1 MIIRLTAH
9 GRLFAHSIAA
19 LALVTALSSCEG
31 IKKQIGLA
39 KSAPDEFS
47 IVTKAPLILPPDF
60 TLRPPRPGASGSQE
74 VQVREQARRVLLRTG
89 RSSTGGVV
97 AQDAAD
103 KPSRSRAENVFLRNA
118 GADKADPQ
126 IRNVIRRETLAL
138 AEKDSTFTRR
148 LMFWRGDEEEDG
160 SLVDAGKEAERL
172 REAATK
178 GESPA
183 DGEVP
188 VIERKNSSI
197 LKRIF

>member
-1 MIIRLTAH
+1 MKIR
-9 GRLFAHSIAA
+9 SIVQCVAA
-19 LALVTALSSCEG
+19 VTMVAVLSSCEG

-39 KSAPDEFS
+39 KSAPDEFTV
-47 IVTKAPLILPPDF
+47 VTKAPLILPPDF
-60 TLRPPRPGASGSQE
+60 TLRPPRPGASGPQE
-74 VQVREQARRVLLRTG
+74 VQVREQARRALIRTG
-89 RSSTGGVV
+89 RSATGSASAQQPEDKST
-97 AQDAAD
+97 
-103 KPSRSRAENVFLRNA
+103 RSRAENVFLRNA

-148 LMFWRGDEEEDG
+148 LMFWRADEDEDG
-160 SLVDAGKEAERL
+160 SLVDAKKESERL

-183 DGEVP
+183 EGEVP
-188 VIERKNSSI
+188 VIERKGSSI

>member
-1 MIIRLTAH
+1 MIIRLT
-9 GRLFAHSIAA
+9 AHSIAA
-19 LALVTALSSCEG
+19 LALVTVLSSCEG
-31 IKKQIGLA
+31 LKKQIGLA
-39 KSAPDEFS
+39 KSAPDEFA

-60 TLRPPRPGASGSQE
+60 TLRPPRPGASGPQE

-89 RSSTGGVV
+89 RSSTGGAV
-97 AQDAAD
+97 AQNAAD

-118 GADKADPQ
+118 GVDKADPQ

-148 LMFWRGDEEEDG
+148 LMFWRGDEEDG

>member
-9 GRLFAHSIAA
+9 GRLFVHSIAA
-19 LALVTALSSCEG
+19 LALVTVLSSCEG

-39 KSAPDEFS
+39 KSAPDEFA

-60 TLRPPRPGASGSQE
+60 TLRPPRPGASGPQE

-89 RSSTGGVV
+89 RSSTGGAV
-97 AQDAAD
+97 AQNAAD

-148 LMFWRGDEEEDG
+148 LMFWRGDEEDV

-188 VIERKNSSI
+188 VIERKSSSI